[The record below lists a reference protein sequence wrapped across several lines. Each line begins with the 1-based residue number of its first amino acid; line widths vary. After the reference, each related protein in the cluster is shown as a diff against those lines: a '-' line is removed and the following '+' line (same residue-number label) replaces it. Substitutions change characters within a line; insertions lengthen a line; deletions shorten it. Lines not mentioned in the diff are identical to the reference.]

1 MVDLIEKLNKVGGAN
16 GIGRIDLIENRLV
29 GIKSREIYEAP
40 AATILHLAHR
50 ELEKL
55 TLDKDTLHFK
65 ELISQRYSELVYNG
79 LWESPLRKA
88 LDAFVSQ
95 TQKVVTGIVRIKLFK
110 GNCETVGRK
119 SLYSLY
125 EEKLA
130 TYTKED
136 IFDQKASKGFI
147 HIWGL
152 PLVTIAKLR
161 KKK

>member
-1 MVDLIEKLNKVGGAN
+1 
-16 GIGRIDLIENRLV
+16 
-29 GIKSREIYEAP
+29 
-40 AATILHLAHR
+40 ATILYLSHK
-50 ELEKL
+50 ELESL

-65 ELISQRYSELVYNG
+65 HLVSQKYSELVYNG

-95 TQKVVTGIVRIKLFK
+95 TQKTVTGTVRIKLFK
-110 GNCETVGRK
+110 GSCEVMGRK
-119 SLYSLY
+119 SPYSLY
-125 EEKLA
+125 NKKLA

-136 IFDQKASKGFI
+136 VFDQKASKGFI

-152 PLVTIAKLR
+152 PLTSAAKLR